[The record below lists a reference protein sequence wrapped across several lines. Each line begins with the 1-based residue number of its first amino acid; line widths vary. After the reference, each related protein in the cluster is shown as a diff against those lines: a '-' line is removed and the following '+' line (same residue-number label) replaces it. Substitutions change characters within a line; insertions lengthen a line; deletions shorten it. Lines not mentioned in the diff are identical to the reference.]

1 MRHQM
6 LPRTDSLDLSKKLKQ
21 FYQSQTQLIEDF
33 ESTSLLVTGE
43 RDLDDEDEAERHKTR
58 VAIATKMSLGANIV
72 LLIIKLAVSVTSGSL
87 AVLAS
92 AFDSLLDLLS
102 GVILALVAYAM
113 GKRDPFQYP
122 QGKTRMEP
130 LGLIV
135 LASLMA
141 MVSINVIVEAIR
153 RLAAMGTPTVLTL
166 LDIVLL
172 CAVVATK
179 AFLYIYCRTIRSP
192 SVAAL
197 AQDHRNDVLTN
208 IFGGISAWLAIWV
221 WWLDPLGA
229 MLFSI
234 YVVVSWT
241 STGWD
246 NIKIIV
252 GNSAPPQF
260 LQQLTFIAL
269 HHDQRVQQVG
279 AVYEVHVAWCVVVCG
294 GVVCGPDHSCLG
306 GHGASFPLR

>member
-1 MRHQM
+1 
-6 LPRTDSLDLSKKLKQ
+6 
-21 FYQSQTQLIEDF
+21 
-33 ESTSLLVTGE
+33 
-43 RDLDDEDEAERHKTR
+43 
-58 VAIATKMSLGANIV
+58 
-72 LLIIKLAVSVTSGSL
+72 VSVTSGSL

-197 AQDHRNDVLTN
+197 AQDHRFNAAPRPNPTHTTHCL
-208 IFGGISAWLAIWV
+208 IS
-221 WWLDPLGA
+221 
-229 MLFSI
+229 
-234 YVVVSWT
+234 
-241 STGWD
+241 
-246 NIKIIV
+246 
-252 GNSAPPQF
+252 PQKRCP
-260 LQQLTFIAL
+260 
-269 HHDQRVQQVG
+269 DQHLWG
-279 AVYEVHVAWCVVVCG
+279 YLSVAG
-294 GVVCGPDHSCLG
+294 YLGVVARPSRSY
-306 GHGASFPLR
+306 AV